1 MTEWD
6 DSESEGINEVELL
19 INHKYDYLENIF
31 EYYLDHRE
39 NYNKLTQYKAI
50 DDFRESLYKYI
61 YAFFHSVSEG
71 ALNDYFD
78 TAIMLYTINDYTNV
92 NIDYNGRFDDLLS
105 KLTKREIENIE
116 ENISKKKLLTI

>member
-1 MTEWD
+1 MTPFKSRSID
-6 DSESEGINEVELL
+6 FAKISL
-19 INHKYDYLENIF
+19 IIIASSRNI
-31 EYYLDHRE
+31 
-39 NYNKLTQYKAI
+39 KLTQYKAI

-92 NIDYNGRFDDLLS
+92 NKDYNGRFDDLLS